1 MRVDVDRALNSSRDI
16 ELQLLLGVTNSG
28 SRTSSSEVRSMV
40 HLPAAIWI
48 TLDGR
53 RRPLAELVAWISL
66 PGSSLMVIPGSDLT
80 SGAPWK

>member
-1 MRVDVDRALNSSRDI
+1 MKVDVDRALNSSRDI

-28 SRTSSSEVRSMV
+28 SRTSSSE
-40 HLPAAIWI
+40 AIWI